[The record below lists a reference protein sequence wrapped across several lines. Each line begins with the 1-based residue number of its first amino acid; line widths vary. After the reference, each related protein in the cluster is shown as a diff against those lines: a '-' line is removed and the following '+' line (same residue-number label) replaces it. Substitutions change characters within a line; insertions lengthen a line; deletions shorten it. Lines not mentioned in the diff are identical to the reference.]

1 MKKHLEIVIV
11 LGLLFPS
18 GAWALDI
25 VKDGRATAVSTEDG
39 ETLSARKCIISAI
52 DAKRLFLNLMDE
64 ADLPSGLIGR
74 VKQVSVTS
82 ASLFKV
88 DLALSERPVFQ
99 AYGGRPEQ
107 TIASPIIAP
116 SLDYVYDGWVDIIAG
131 KPSRRPG
138 LWCACCTAL
147 DPSLAPPGK
156 HTLWLSQFAP
166 FELSGRR
173 SWDKIK
179 EQVADQVVDTFA
191 KYAPNVKDAILGRL
205 VTSPLDWQRLTD
217 NIHGCAWHVDMEIHQ
232 AWGLRPL
239 PELSRYRTPIPNLYL
254 TGSGCHPGGGI
265 TGLPGRNAALE
276 VLRDLGHGA
285 PKRNVASLLKGWLA
299 LYRSFVRFRRMAG
312 M

>member
-1 MKKHLEIVIV
+1 
-11 LGLLFPS
+11 
-18 GAWALDI
+18 
-25 VKDGRATAVSTEDG
+25 
-39 ETLSARKCIISAI
+39 
-52 DAKRLFLNLMDE
+52 MDE
-64 ADLPSGLIGR
+64 ADVPSGLIGR
-74 VKQVSVTS
+74 VRQVSVTS

-88 DLALSERPVFQ
+88 DLALSERPVFD
-99 AYGGRPEQ
+99 AYGARPEQ

-116 SLDYVYDGWVDIIAG
+116 SLGYVYDGWVDIIAG
-131 KPSRRPG
+131 KPSRRPA

-173 SWDKIK
+173 SWDKIREK
-179 EQVADQVVDTFA
+179 VADDMVDTFA
-191 KYAPNVKDAILGRL
+191 KYAPNVKDAVLGRL
-205 VTSPLDWQRLTD
+205 VTSPLDWRRLTD
-217 NIHGCAWHVDMEIHQ
+217 NISGCAWHVDMEIHQ

-254 TGSGCHPGGGI
+254 TGSGSHPGGGI

-285 PKRNVASLLKGWLA
+285 PKRNVASLVKGWLA
-299 LYRSFVRFRRMAG
+299 LYRSFARFRKMTG